1 MPANR
6 RPAVVVLAGPN
17 GAGKSTTAP
26 KLLKGTLA
34 VMEFVNPDVIAQGL
48 SGFAPER
55 TVLPA
60 GRIMLN
66 RLRDLARQRAT
77 FAFETTL
84 ASRSFAPWLAALRAK
99 GYRVHIVFLWLASAN
114 LAVKRVA
121 DRVRFGGHNV
131 PEEDV
136 RRRYEKGM
144 RNFFNL
150 YQPLAA
156 TWRIYD
162 NSKPAGPRLVAR
174 GRGLEVTKVA
184 DHRTFAQ
191 INREG
196 KHGP

>member
-1 MPANR
+1 MPAKR

-34 VMEFVNPDVIAQGL
+34 VTEFVNPDVIAQGL
-48 SGFAPER
+48 SGFSPER
-55 TVLPA
+55 VAMAA

-84 ASRSFAPWLAALRAK
+84 ASRSFAPWLAALRAM

-121 DRVRFGGHNV
+121 DRVTFGGHNV

-136 RRRYEKGM
+136 RRRYEKGL

-150 YQPLAA
+150 YQPLAS

-162 NSKPAGPRLVAR
+162 NSKPVGPRLVAR